1 MLPLE
6 VREKS
11 RLFPTRYEQKPK
23 NPPKNKKIKKIMNAI
38 KNSMDCISENAF
50 GLVEKKYENHYPWKL
65 LCNFEGFR

>member
-1 MLPLE
+1 
-6 VREKS
+6 
-11 RLFPTRYEQKPK
+11 
-23 NPPKNKKIKKIMNAI
+23 MNAI